1 MCSTWYE
8 KQKTDSDL
16 LSGRCSARVKEF
28 IFDLSELKVGA
39 RGNKGVTVTQYPIR
53 DVKRA

>member
-1 MCSTWYE
+1 
-8 KQKTDSDL
+8 L
-16 LSGRCSARVKEF
+16 LFLGL
-28 IFDLSELKVGA
+28 DHLGELTVGA

>member
-1 MCSTWYE
+1 
-8 KQKTDSDL
+8 
-16 LSGRCSARVKEF
+16 VKEF
-28 IFDLSELKVGA
+28 EFDLSELAVGG